1 MSCLQ
6 PAPRSSNCPAAAPR
20 DEVPVRFSPVHPRIS
35 INQVCFA
42 ASAPLEFLAHAR
54 TLGAQRIGLS
64 SHWLLAQGGTAQTQA
79 MLAGSPSVETICHP
93 FAIYPSLEGSFDRAR
108 DALLN
113 TIEIGAQLRTR
124 SIYLLTG
131 GRGSL
136 SWEHAAERFVEAVTP
151 CRAAAK
157 AAGLALMIENASA
170 LYADLHIAHSLADTI
185 RLAEMAEIGV
195 CIELFH
201 CWAEASLKDLFGRA
215 LPRCGL
221 VQVSDY
227 VLGDRALPNRAVP
240 GDGAI
245 PLERIIG
252 MLLKGGYG
260 GAFDIEL
267 IGPRIDAE
275 GHLAAAN
282 RAAEYLSEIL
292 MKLQA

>member
-1 MSCLQ
+1 MSEKL
-6 PAPRSSNCPAAAPR
+6 A
-20 DEVPVRFSPVHPRIS
+20 VHPRVS

-42 ASAPLEFLAHAR
+42 GASLPEFLKKAHA
-54 TLGAQRIGLS
+54 LGARRIGFNS
-64 SHWLLAQGGTAQTQA
+64 PSLLTAGGAKEAAQS
-79 MLAGSPSVETICHP
+79 AGSGLSVETICHP
-93 FAIYPSLEGSFDRAR
+93 FAASLDQDCAQAR
-108 DALLN
+108 DTLSELIA
-113 TIEIGAQLRTR
+113 IGATLGTQ

-136 SWEHAAERFVEAVTP
+136 DWEQAADRFVEALAP
-151 CRAAAK
+151 CRAAAR
-157 AAGLALMIENASA
+157 AAGFPLMIENASA

-201 CWAEASLKDLFGRA
+201 CWAEASIEELFERA
-215 LPRCGL
+215 MPRCHL

-245 PLERIIG
+245 PLERLIR
-252 MLLKGGYG
+252 LLLEHGYDG
-260 GAFDIEL
+260 TFDIEL

-275 GHLAAAN
+275 GHFAATH
-282 RAAEYLSEIL
+282 RAVQRLSEIL
-292 MKLQA
+292 AKLGA